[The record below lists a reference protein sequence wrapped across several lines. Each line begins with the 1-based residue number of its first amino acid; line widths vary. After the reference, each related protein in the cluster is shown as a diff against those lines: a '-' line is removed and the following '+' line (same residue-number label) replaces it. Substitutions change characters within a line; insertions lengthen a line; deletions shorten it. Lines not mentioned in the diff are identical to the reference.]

1 MRCLF
6 LKSGLLA
13 LGLAA
18 AAAAGLAEPVK
29 VAVFKTGFGAR
40 AVLDALKKDARTQPV
55 LLKAITVEDLMQ
67 ADVLYVGSTSL
78 EQPEQIKNIKI
89 FVACGGGVILNHA
102 ACGRYRPETLFPNV
116 ALKVLDRRDDSILRV
131 QDPAHPL
138 AAGLPAEFEH
148 AFSDHLYLEPGPD
161 GIAALIDREG
171 AAVAVA
177 GAAGAGR
184 VVFNGALPGYWYD
197 PTDYKQAEK
206 EPAGAELQ
214 WVLNAIDW
222 AAGAPR
228 LTSLP
233 AGELAARRTK
243 AEADIKLDELARNLP
258 GTNWFGNEML
268 RGSYLTLPPV
278 TEIGGRFFITYDGMS
293 WRRNHRVD
301 GADGREFFLNRLK
314 HDILQLKWLGITDII
329 YWTDMYG
336 EKVSHKTTVPDSQEQ
351 YIGIDPLA
359 ELIRLAT
366 PEGMN
371 VWAAWHSC
379 SRSREFAEKYGARN
393 ANGEFYLYGG
403 SHYME
408 DLLNPACLD
417 RCRMMLDEYADKFK
431 PLGNFEGLL
440 TLDEL
445 WFNYADF
452 HGDDLP
458 AIEKFCLENFGEKLP
473 ADFAARLE
481 LRTRWK
487 DPADPWRRRYILFK
501 QKVMTDYFRGL
512 VEHAH
517 KRGLRMGVT
526 TVYIPG
532 KWSFGMDNIALSR
545 LGADFILGASRGY
558 PNSLQWT
565 HIYAPWGH
573 YTTMNMLGGPGG
585 LMFTFNHLWRLI
597 MFGNDPHYAQQFARH
612 IYTIRMFADAEP
624 LARVAF
630 LENHQ
635 ALEMLAP
642 DPVPPWNRLG
652 ALFNA
657 VQRNQDVRRIYS
669 QATELFENYRV
680 LVATPFA
687 ARGLPGEALDGLRQ
701 FVENGGAVV
710 SIDADWSSARA
721 DMANELDRTVEM
733 AGVAYGALAPPV
745 AAAFT
750 WKGQTIAIA
759 RETPRRLT
767 TVADGAAVLAAFADG
782 APAVTEKIIGQGRV
796 IALHFDAGAEL
807 SQNGNPALAAAL
819 NACLREH
826 ARPPV
831 VADSGATPVAVRS
844 ALKKGNWIAVALF
857 PDRTPAVANVKVDVA
872 AMGIQKKAFR
882 LLMLGKQM
890 EISRPGDLWG
900 ASGFWTPEDLKNGF
914 QVSLPEDHRRYLP
927 LPEEFDLSDFTG
939 KHGES
944 DAEYLDKVTRDWWDS
959 EKRGKR
965 KRDYAHEVVVIAPAD
980 EHAMPRP

>member
-1 MRCLF
+1 MRCTS

-40 AVLDALKKDARTQPV
+40 AVLDALKKDARTQPI
-55 LLKAITVEDLMQ
+55 LLKAITIEDLMQ

-78 EQPEQIKNIKI
+78 EQPDQIKSIKI
-89 FVACGGGVILNHA
+89 FVACGGGAIFNHA
-102 ACGRYRPETLFPNV
+102 ACGRYRPETMFPNV
-116 ALKVLDRRDDSILRV
+116 ATKVLDRRDDSILRV
-131 QDPAHPL
+131 KDPAHPL

-161 GIAALIDREG
+161 GITALIDREG
-171 AAVAVA
+171 AATAVA

-184 VVFNGALPGYWYD
+184 VVFYGALPGYWYD

-222 AAGAPR
+222 AAGDPR

-233 AGELAARRTK
+233 AGELAARRKK
-243 AEADIKLDELARNLP
+243 AEADIKLDELSRNLP
-258 GTNWFGNEML
+258 STNWFGNEML

-278 TEIGGRFFITYDGMS
+278 TEIGGRFFITYDNMS
-293 WRRNHRVD
+293 WRRGHAIRD
-301 GADGREFFLNRLK
+301 EATREFFINRLK
-314 HDILQLKWLGITDII
+314 LDILQLKWLGITDII

-336 EKVSHKTTVPDSQEQ
+336 EKVFHTTTVPDSQEQ

-366 PEGMN
+366 PEGMHI
-371 VWAAWHSC
+371 WAAWHSC
-379 SRSREFAEKYGARN
+379 SRSKEFAEKYGARD

-458 AIEKFCLENFGEKLP
+458 AIEKFCRENFGESLP
-473 ADFAARLE
+473 ADFAQRLE
-481 LRTRWK
+481 LRTRWN
-487 DPADPWRRRYILFK
+487 DPTDPWRRRYILFK

-517 KRGLRMGVT
+517 KRGLQMGVT

-532 KWSFGMDNIALSR
+532 KWSFGMDNAALAR
-545 LGADFILGASRGY
+545 LGADFVIGAGRGY
-558 PNSLQWT
+558 PNNMQWT
-565 HIYAPWGH
+565 HIYDTWGH
-573 YTTMNMLGGPGG
+573 YTTLNMLGGPGG
-585 LMFTFNHLWRLI
+585 LMFTFNHLWRPI
-597 MFGNDPHYAQQFARH
+597 MFGNDPQYAQQFARH
-612 IYTIRMFADAEP
+612 IYSIRMFADAQP

-642 DPVPPWNRLG
+642 DPVLPWNRLG

-669 QATELFENYRV
+669 QATELFNNFRV

-687 ARGLPGEALDGLRQ
+687 VRGLPAEALDGLRQ
-701 FVENGGAVV
+701 FVKKGGTVV
-710 SIDADWSSARA
+710 AIDADWSAARA
-721 DMANELDRTVEM
+721 DMADERDHTAEM
-733 AGVAYGALAPPV
+733 AGVAYGTSAPPV

-750 WKGQTIAIA
+750 WNDQTIAIA
-759 RETPRRLT
+759 KETSRRLT
-767 TVADGAAVLAAFADG
+767 TVADGATVLAAFADG

-807 SQNGNPALAAAL
+807 SQTGNPALAAAL
-819 NACLREH
+819 NTCLRQH
-826 ARPPV
+826 ASPPV
-831 VADSGATPVAVRS
+831 TVDGDGTAAVLAT
-844 ALKKGNWIAVALF
+844 LKKGNWVAVALF
-857 PDRTPAVANVKVDVA
+857 PDRPPAAVNLKVDVE

-900 ASGFWTPEDLKNGF
+900 NSGFWTPADLKNGF
-914 QVSLPEDHRRYLP
+914 RVSLPEDQRRYLP
-927 LPEEFDLSDFTG
+927 LPEEFDLSDFADKRG
-939 KHGES
+939 QA
-944 DAEYLDKVTRDWWDS
+944 DAEYLDKITRDWWDS

-980 EHAMPRP
+980 EPAMPRP